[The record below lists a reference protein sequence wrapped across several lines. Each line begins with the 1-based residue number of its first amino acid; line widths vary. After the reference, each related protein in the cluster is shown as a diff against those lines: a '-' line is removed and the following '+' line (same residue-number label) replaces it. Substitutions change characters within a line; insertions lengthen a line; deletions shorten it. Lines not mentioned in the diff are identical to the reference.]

1 MASPS
6 RRGSRLVPLR
16 AALPCREGGQKEGWE
31 LFVRLFLPAWS
42 VCASCSSLHAAV
54 GVQCVASATG
64 RQMCSRSSMPERL
77 SPRPHHAHA
86 PGENRKAWWGA
97 GRQCMLGW
105 RPQARAVAA
114 AGGTAHSANSSKL
127 GLLSPELRD
136 EVVVGLLVL
145 PVILPQLVVVC
156 CAWALLVCGRRIEAG
171 RARKFRQVGCVGRH
185 AERAAIR
192 APIPPRA
199 DGRLARRSGPSGPGL
214 PRAGRAER
222 GSQASASNSSSSS
235 SSSTGSG
242 RGSAG
247 AAAAAAAA
255 ASAAAALAEAEEEE
269 AAMSGLCP
277 AHGGTARGWLAGC
290 WPADLGAAGDVVHF
304 SSVGRTMARLALAA
318 LACAAALSSEISGQ
332 PGRAPRSLPGGGSGG
347 RSCRAVLAADSGR
360 RRKVAIS
367 PEVQLMGIAP
377 LPAPR
382 SPSSRAGPALTFRFP
397 SQPRWPS
404 SRPCAWIRA
413 TTPPPGSSTPES
425 SPCPTAWPARAFRPP
440 RTPSAT

>member
-114 AGGTAHSANSSKL
+114 AGGTAHSADSSKL

-185 AERAAIR
+185 AERAAFR

-199 DGRLARRSGPSGPGL
+199 DGRLARRTGPSGPGL

-277 AHGGTARGWLAGC
+277 AHGGTARGWPDAGQPILVLQATLCTFQASGEQWLVSRLQRSRALPRCPVRFRASQDAPLAPC
-290 WPADLGAAGDVVHF
+290 
-304 SSVGRTMARLALAA
+304 R
-318 LACAAALSSEISGQ
+318 AAAPAGALVAPCSPRIPDAGGKSRFRLRSS
-332 PGRAPRSLPGGGSGG
+332 
-347 RSCRAVLAADSGR
+347 
-360 RRKVAIS
+360 
-367 PEVQLMGIAP
+367 
-377 LPAPR
+377 
-382 SPSSRAGPALTFRFP
+382 
-397 SQPRWPS
+397 
-404 SRPCAWIRA
+404 
-413 TTPPPGSSTPES
+413 
-425 SPCPTAWPARAFRPP
+425 
-440 RTPSAT
+440 